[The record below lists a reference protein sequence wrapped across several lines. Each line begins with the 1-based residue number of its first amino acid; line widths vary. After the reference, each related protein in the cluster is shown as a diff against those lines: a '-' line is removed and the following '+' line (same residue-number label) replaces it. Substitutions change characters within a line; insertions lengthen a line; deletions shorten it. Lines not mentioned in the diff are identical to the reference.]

1 MTVKIAVIPW
11 EAHAG
16 QFGVMVEREAKSE
29 AYFVGCRDDA
39 EKEAKNRCNNETA
52 TASDRTTMGSQK

>member
-39 EKEAKNRCNNETA
+39 EKEAKNRRNNETA
-52 TASDRTTMGSQK
+52 TARACTTIRSQK